1 MAKITQYS
9 RISHHTI
16 YGLTGGTF
24 SVPPQEDFT
33 VGDWTIYDLA
43 LSEIGVNETDKKA
56 YMRVDD
62 EIREFAWVKG
72 ETSGATNSLITADG
86 SGSIYNSGIVV
97 KQIAVTVS
105 GAEIATLNTS
115 PKTLIAAGGGTLTH
129 QVISAWV
136 KVNVA
141 SGNWSGN
148 TTLAIYQGG
157 NGYTHTANALGTTQ
171 VRRYN
176 FTPVDTTGSLSQ
188 TMNDDAAVQL
198 STLTGNPTGTA
209 SNGTLTVY
217 LTYTTYDEANIIY
230 G

>member
-1 MAKITQYS
+1 MAKLTQYS

-16 YGLTGGTF
+16 YGLTGSTF
-24 SVPPQEDFT
+24 SVPSQEDFT

-56 YMRVDD
+56 YMRIDTDVK
-62 EIREFAWVKG
+62 EFAWVKG
-72 ETSGATNSLITADG
+72 ETSGATNSLITADS
-86 SGSIYNSGIVV
+86 SGSIYNSGIVLR
-97 KQIAVTVS
+97 QIAVTVS
-105 GAEIATLNTS
+105 GAEIAQLNST
-115 PKTLIAAGGGTLTH
+115 PKTLIPAGGGTLTH
-129 QVISAWV
+129 QIISAWV

-217 LTYTTYDEANIIY
+217 LTYTTYDESNIIY